1 MTLVIQAHDRLSRNR
16 RHKSTPF
23 SGDDFWCTCV
33 SCKSSGNRFRR
44 RLKHCSIPS
53 QKVACTW
60 LKWWLHWS
68 IIVDVFMCCEVVVC
82 SVVICFVY
90 NIFSHVY
97 FRRQKSFQMRKER
110 KTAAPKNGVDLWR
123 QFLERVSWVLVV
135 ADKFTK
141 LYRPN
146 TQHLDR
152 RS

>member
-1 MTLVIQAHDRLSRNR
+1 
-16 RHKSTPF
+16 
-23 SGDDFWCTCV
+23 
-33 SCKSSGNRFRR
+33 
-44 RLKHCSIPS
+44 
-53 QKVACTW
+53 
-60 LKWWLHWS
+60 
-68 IIVDVFMCCEVVVC
+68 MCCEVVVC